1 MRKQTRRKVYALTC
15 PITLAIEGASITDD
29 SRLKQLSDNE
39 LKAIQD
45 MTTGKGD
52 LYTWQN
58 LVDMNNLCQIMGRQ
72 GIGPEC
78 LVDTML
84 AEIEL
89 KAAAKRYEKTKKMG
103 LTALGIKSI
112 KQVHEWHD
120 LQRKSISRGEY
131 ERMIQLTLNK
141 IKSKSKDVQVLG

>member
-1 MRKQTRRKVYALTC
+1 
-15 PITLAIEGASITDD
+15 
-29 SRLKQLSDNE
+29 
-39 LKAIQD
+39 
-45 MTTGKGD
+45 
-52 LYTWQN
+52 
-58 LVDMNNLCQIMGRQ
+58 
-72 GIGPEC
+72 
-78 LVDTML
+78 ML